1 MASKLLPLSS
11 DGTWRFPVATDFEL
25 YAVTDTVTIA
35 VNVEAQD
42 GMPTVVFV
50 PLAKECIPNL
60 VVALGAA
67 GGLVEPPS

>member
-1 MASKLLPLSS
+1 MASKLLFLSS
-11 DGTWRFPVATDFEL
+11 DGTWRLPVATDFEV
-25 YAVTDTVTIA
+25 YSDTDTVTIA

-50 PLAKECIPNL
+50 PLAKDCIPNL

-67 GGLVEPPS
+67 GGFVEHPS